1 MRAARHAA
9 TLKYFQDTL
18 LHARHVFN
26 HILAALRCPM
36 ITEDE
41 ILHVAQEMADREAS
55 ILHSNE
61 PTMLMQ
67 LASDP
72 QGNHAA
78 ETLLF
83 LLRSHTGFG
92 VERWRSDQPI
102 TSSAILLGS
111 GNQWQAVLQN
121 KDKDW
126 FVLERNTKHPLQN
139 VLCFLNSKLINGVAY
154 EIGVLEKLPFPE
166 YRDTISQPQRT
177 TFLTTRS
184 FSASPPKEKA
194 SWDHF

>member
-1 MRAARHAA
+1 MPYTSYMLKGLLIRALTICNTQKAFIQAAIHYSQGRISRGFPATTLWKAWRKFAYEKIPHPPDCKDLTIHYKDWLDAQNFSQTHADENTMHAARHAA
-9 TLKYFQDTL
+9 TLKYFQDTM

-41 ILHVAQEMADREAS
+41 IFHVAQEMADREAS

-72 QGNHAA
+72 RGNHAA

-92 VERWRSDQPI
+92 VE
-102 TSSAILLGS
+102 
-111 GNQWQAVLQN
+111 
-121 KDKDW
+121 
-126 FVLERNTKHPLQN
+126 
-139 VLCFLNSKLINGVAY
+139 C
-154 EIGVLEKLPFPE
+154 
-166 YRDTISQPQRT
+166 
-177 TFLTTRS
+177 
-184 FSASPPKEKA
+184 
-194 SWDHF
+194 